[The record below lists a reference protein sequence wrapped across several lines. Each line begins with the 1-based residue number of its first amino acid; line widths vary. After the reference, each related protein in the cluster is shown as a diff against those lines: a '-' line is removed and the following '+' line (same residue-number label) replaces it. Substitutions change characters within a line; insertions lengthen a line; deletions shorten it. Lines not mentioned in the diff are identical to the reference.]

1 MNQSKRGSMSVFR
14 AALAGLVLIGVQPT
28 IVEMKAQSAG
38 PGVVAAVNG
47 NLGGKAKADKAS
59 ANAQA
64 KGAKSSTTGKSK
76 RSAPVIVAAGSGQPI
91 PAARSGDTET
101 DKLPAPP
108 ARATAREKK
117 NER

>member
-47 NLGGKAKADKAS
+47 NLGGKAMASKAS

-64 KGAKSSTTGKSK
+64 KAARSSITGKSK
-76 RSAPVIVAAGSGQPI
+76 RSALAIVPAGSRQPI
-91 PAARSGDTET
+91 PTARSGETET
-101 DKLPAPP
+101 VALPAPP
-108 ARATAREKK
+108 ARGTARVKK
-117 NER
+117 NGR